1 MVRMSIAVYVTERM
15 NGYFSTELADA
26 FRLPKHVEGQLFTEL
41 PPSSRTTRASRCSWR
56 PTSMRGSPTST
67 PPSLG
72 VERARTS

>member
-1 MVRMSIAVYVTERM
+1 M
-15 NGYFSTELADA
+15 NRFFTRHELADA
-26 FRLPKHVEGQLFTEL
+26 YRLPQHVQEQLLAEVAAVEKDD
-41 PPSSRTTRASRCSWR
+41 RASRCSWR